1 MRIGTKLGQTGPKKA
16 ICCLKVPFFR
26 SLPGVN
32 GLIYQS
38 FRAYNL
44 YPDARE
50 SEIYLPLSNNAIL
63 LKTHHALKI
72 RDAGVML

>member
-32 GLIYQS
+32 GLKDLI
-38 FRAYNL
+38 
-44 YPDARE
+44 DWD
-50 SEIYLPLSNNAIL
+50 IL
-63 LKTHHALKI
+63 LAKFGPTSIKYLLSVFAI
-72 RDAGVML
+72 SCGTQQQSM